1 MVILKGTITQNFVKH
16 TISTCLH
23 LNHNFSLWGNSQVSF
38 FYRPIFK
45 QCLISL
51 LRPLGHVKTFL
62 FVKLP
67 MKINVL
73 LLVCESRKE
82 YATQHCNM
90 PPSAFSSVQSLSHVQ
105 LSATL
110 WTAAHQAGFPI
121 TNSQLTQTLVHE
133 VSDAI
138 PPSHPLPSPSPPAF
152 NLSQHQGL
160 FQWVSCLHQVAKVLA
175 LQTNI

>member
-1 MVILKGTITQNFVKH
+1 M
-16 TISTCLH
+16 
-23 LNHNFSLWGNSQVSF
+23 
-38 FYRPIFK
+38 
-45 QCLISL
+45 
-51 LRPLGHVKTFL
+51 KTFL

-67 MKINVL
+67 MNINVL

-90 PPSAFSSVQSLSHVQ
+90 PPSAFSSVQSLSCVQ

-110 WTAAHQAGFPI
+110 WTAAHQASPFI
-121 TNSQLTQTLVHE
+121 TNSQLTQTLVHQ

-138 PPSHPLPSPSPPAF
+138 QPSHPLSSPSPPAF

-160 FQWVSCLHQVAKVLA
+160 FQ
-175 LQTNI
+175 